1 MRDANV
7 HLMLTV
13 KFALMN
19 ISNLPENQNRQ
30 RIDVSWIAVI
40 LSARKISVLL
50 FSQTLIQWRCIY
62 YGEMVMDFIS
72 IRKYLESEFKNND
85 KLPIHPVIIISAHL
99 CTKSLRIYMKKY
111 RSLYS
116 FRK

>member
-1 MRDANV
+1 
-7 HLMLTV
+7 
-13 KFALMN
+13 
-19 ISNLPENQNRQ
+19 
-30 RIDVSWIAVI
+30 
-40 LSARKISVLL
+40 
-50 FSQTLIQWRCIY
+50 
-62 YGEMVMDFIS
+62 MDFIS